1 MPLGKHRQRPEKQL
15 SDGLLKDELYAQL
28 LQSLIQGNDPL
39 PTDQEFR
46 RGLDAWKN
54 ANPHEKAC
62 YENENLPWPLRRYW
76 ALKVIRAFT
85 SENWL
90 RLHQA
95 IYEEDQTPDE
105 LGNGT
110 GVEPLDEEQAKNLW
124 LQWRSSAIREYQ
136 LEGLVTQEKE

>member
-1 MPLGKHRQRPEKQL
+1 MPLGKYRQRPEKQS
-15 SDGLLKDELYAQL
+15 SDGSLTDGLFDQL
-28 LQSLIQGNDPL
+28 LTYLTQGADPL

-76 ALKVIRAFT
+76 ALNVIRAFT
-85 SENWL
+85 RENWL

-110 GVEPLDEEQAKNLW
+110 GVEPLDEEQAKVSW

-136 LEGLVTQEKE
+136 LEGLVTQVKE